1 MNVNRGYA
9 VISREITGET
19 YARASEHP
27 HCSSTACTA
36 SCLCHRHMLHML
48 VTMSNTHIEGGEGAE
63 KRRKRKRGRGLRQW
77 QRAPRAPREK
87 QVGAVNDERD
97 GDGDRAMKGMSWGGL
112 RQWLM
117 ISR

>member
-1 MNVNRGYA
+1 
-9 VISREITGET
+9 
-19 YARASEHP
+19 
-27 HCSSTACTA
+27 
-36 SCLCHRHMLHML
+36 MLHML

-97 GDGDRAMKGMSWGGL
+97 GDGDRAMKGMSWGGFKAVADD
-112 RQWLM
+112 
-117 ISR
+117 ISLGNEG